1 MELEKLC
8 FKCKSTKFRRVN
20 RMGFLQTTLLPY
32 FGYFPWECVMC
43 RRKTY
48 FRDSGHKP
56 IVRGSRA

>member
-1 MELEKLC
+1 
-8 FKCKSTKFRRVN
+8 
-20 RMGFLQTTLLPY
+20 MGFLQTTLLPY